1 MRYNNIIPQDVVNGV
16 GVACTIFFQG
26 CSHHCHGCFNKETWD
41 ENLGNE
47 LTKDIIDKFIE
58 LCKKPYID
66 CISIT
71 GGDALQQ
78 DCIEFS
84 EFLDKLKSIHKPIF
98 LWSGYTYEEIISMH
112 KWYVLDKINYLI
124 DGRYIEELRDTTLHL
139 RGSSN
144 QRIIDCKESI
154 KLFKIDKLS
163 KPIEIS
169 FN

>member
-1 MRYNNIIPQDVVNGV
+1 MRYASILPQDVVNGV

-26 CSHHCHGCFNKETWD
+26 CSHHCENCFNTDTWD
-41 ENLGNE
+41 FNSGKEF
-47 LTKDIIDKFIE
+47 TKDVIADFIE

-78 DCIEFS
+78 DCVEFS
-84 EFLDKLKSIHKPIF
+84 EFLDKLQSLNKPIF
-98 LWSGYTYEEIISMH
+98 MWSGYTYEELIEMK

-124 DGRYIEELRDTTLHL
+124 DGRYVDELRDYTLHL

-144 QRIIDCKESI
+144 QRIIDCRRSI
-154 KLFKIDKLS
+154 DIFLKHNKIE
-163 KPIEIS
+163 PITID
-169 FN
+169 F